1 MKSIFTTLTH
11 ADVKK
16 IISVVE
22 TLHRS
27 KLQFICIET
36 EQLKISVDKGEA
48 TVQDAADATP
58 VVVFSSHVGVF
69 HSAISQAQQ
78 SLEVGSF
85 VEAGSTL
92 GFIRTLDEQNIV
104 QATVSGR
111 VIEICKA
118 DGEFVEFG
126 QLLFRLLPVTRS

>member
-1 MKSIFTTLTH
+1 
-11 ADVKK
+11 
-16 IISVVE
+16 VE
-22 TLHRS
+22 ALHRS

-48 TVQDAADATP
+48 TVQDAADATAVA
-58 VVVFSSHVGVF
+58 VVSSHVGIF
-69 HSAISQAQQ
+69 HSEVNQPQQ

-92 GFIRTLDEQNIV
+92 GFIRTLDERNV
-104 QATVSGR
+104 VKATVSGK
-111 VIEICKA
+111 VIEICKG